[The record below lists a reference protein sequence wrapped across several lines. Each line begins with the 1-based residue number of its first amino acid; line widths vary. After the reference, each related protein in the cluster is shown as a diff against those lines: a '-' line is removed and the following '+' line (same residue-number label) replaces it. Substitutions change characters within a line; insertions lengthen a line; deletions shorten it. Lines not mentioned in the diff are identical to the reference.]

1 MASFH
6 NWTGDEEIDKQVPQF
21 LNEDNAATQEKLN
34 AKFNKSYHLAKA
46 SDLNSIRNEGF
57 YTCGSN
63 NDAETMLNC
72 PTEYAF
78 GLMVWG
84 TGEIV
89 YQEVREY
96 NRSSKNQDN
105 NNCWRRSYYTSGNVQ
120 NTWSNWQKMAYTAT
134 TLAGYGIT
142 DGMRKDVTNRV
153 SVEDIVQMDVN
164 TTYLSILGG
173 NSFDKCA
180 SFQLYGGEST
190 SNTGQFVLR
199 AKDLT
204 HSVAF
209 FGSPSGILRWDA
221 KNIVRSVNNFDA
233 DNKGNVTI
241 PVDTAMSSTSTNPV
255 QNKVIKGE
263 LNYLSLESGQLA
275 IPSDS
280 RSYISKV
287 ATNSFAPI
295 NDRAHLII
303 EQSADGDVWETL
315 FDSST
320 TTDNNYKLAYLN
332 GLKFPSQLRVAKGY
346 MARIRLAVPGTLY
359 FSSLAFFVRA
369 INNTNSD
376 LKISYKC
383 YVGLNGIKTNVYNS
397 GGFSTY
403 GSWVSTIFKAP
414 TYNNVM
420 YVFNEDKQDVTLFFQ
435 GVLCKGTD
443 GDRSVLNFD
452 QNNMRTVT
460 SYPVQA
466 PTFIGRS
473 TQDNDGNPIN
483 TTYVKKNTANT
494 WTAQQNF
501 HDLMLNREKYT
512 TYVVANTSDKPVT
525 STMVY
530 AVTSAF
536 TLDLSVLAGAL
547 SASQSSIFTAYFAA
561 NADYSLTISNAGKLK
576 YVGSASDVAIT
587 SAGLLLNIWMSK
599 DGGGTLTSIVQA
611 SKLS

>member
-105 NNCWRRSYYTSGNVQ
+105 NNCWRRSYYSSGNVQ

-204 HSVAF
+204 HSVDF
-209 FGSPSGILRWDA
+209 FGSPSGILKWDA
-221 KNIVRSVNNFDA
+221 KNIVRSVNNFGA
-233 DNKGNVTI
+233 DNKGNVAI

-255 QNKVIKGE
+255 QNKVIYDALLGKVDNDI
-263 LNYLSLESGQLA
+263 LNGFALIGATSMITWRQGTQFVGS
-275 IPSDS
+275 IN
-280 RSYISKV
+280 
-287 ATNSFAPI
+287 ATNYTGTALAAIRDGEKNVIADTYAKKTELTAFGAL
-295 NDRAHLII
+295 ND
-303 EQSADGDVWETL
+303 
-315 FDSST
+315 
-320 TTDNNYKLAYLN
+320 
-332 GLKFPSQLRVAKGY
+332 
-346 MARIRLAVPGTLY
+346 
-359 FSSLAFFVRA
+359 
-369 INNTNSD
+369 
-376 LKISYKC
+376 
-383 YVGLNGIKTNVYNS
+383 
-397 GGFSTY
+397 
-403 GSWVSTIFKAP
+403 
-414 TYNNVM
+414 
-420 YVFNEDKQDVTLFFQ
+420 
-435 GVLCKGTD
+435 
-443 GDRSVLNFD
+443 
-452 QNNMRTVT
+452 
-460 SYPVQA
+460 
-466 PTFIGRS
+466 
-473 TQDNDGNPIN
+473 
-483 TTYVKKNTANT
+483 ANT
-494 WTAQQNF
+494 WTVQQTFN
-501 HDLMLNREKYT
+501 DVVLNREKYT
-512 TYVVANTSDKPVT
+512 TYVVANTSDKPIT